1 MERTRMDENFN
12 SIGKKP
18 TPLSFDS
25 KINEKCAK
33 CQNDIVYRRSSYF
46 GIKTYYKICNFC
58 GYYQVIPKEVWKEV
72 INRTKPVKPQE
83 RAE

>member
-1 MERTRMDENFN
+1 MDENFN

-18 TPLSFDS
+18 TPLPFDS